1 VTSPRTLA
9 PGRTVPT
16 ERPIVAVF
24 GSSTLTRGEAPWAV
38 AHELGERL
46 AAAGLAVMNGGY
58 AGAME
63 AVSEGAAKGGAP
75 VIGVTTSLFNHRPAN
90 PHLSHREDTS
100 TLLERLDYLVHV
112 ASAFVVLEGSVGTMA
127 ELFLT
132 WNLLAVDG
140 RAAAPLAIKGT
151 TGESYRPS
159 YSPDGVWI
167 TFTLRH
173 EGRND
178 VHAVEVK
185 TGQDVALTTDGKSWN
200 SVFSPDG
207 RQIAFL
213 RESGGLID
221 LYAMDVAEVLVG
233 GPIHAAVKLT
243 RGEGIDGDSR
253 PAWGR

>member
-1 VTSPRTLA
+1 VTSPRTIA
-9 PGRTVPT
+9 PRFAVPT

-140 RAAAPLAIKGT
+140 RAAAPLVCLGGPYAEFLRAT
-151 TGESYRPS
+151 TRPGLVMPELARFVEVAESPA
-159 YSPDGVWI
+159 D
-167 TFTLRH
+167 
-173 EGRND
+173 
-178 VHAVEVK
+178 AVERIV
-185 TGQDVALTTDGKSWN
+185 
-200 SVFSPDG
+200 
-207 RQIAFL
+207 R
-213 RESGGLID
+213 GL
-221 LYAMDVAEVLVG
+221 AR
-233 GPIHAAVKLT
+233 AAT
-243 RGEGIDGDSR
+243 
-253 PAWGR
+253 P